1 LNSATRKL
9 IGISLAALAAGCAAP
24 SGILVKEVGSLHIG
38 GRAVTLAGLP
48 ERDVVF
54 SPGAP
59 AIRVNPNGDFQVEQM
74 YAQYVRLVDPKA
86 KFPLLMMHGGGLTG
100 VTYETKPDG
109 KPGWQQYFLGAGH
122 DVYVSDAVE
131 RGRASWARFPEV
143 FKGEPMFRT
152 KREAWELFRIGPNGS
167 YDTEVAKRV
176 THPGQLFPADAFEQ
190 FMRQGVPRWTTTDPA
205 TQAAYNTFVG
215 AHCPCVI
222 ITHSQGGNFAF
233 NMTLA
238 NPDKIKAVIAVE
250 PSGAP
255 DPRNVSIASIKHI
268 PHLFVWG
275 DNLDKH
281 PIWAKI
287 QAAPNRYRE
296 ALAQAG
302 ATADMMELPARGV
315 RGNTHML
322 MMDRNS
328 DQIAGMIQAW
338 LAQRGLMK

>member
-1 LNSATRKL
+1 MNRITSKWF
-9 IGISLAALAAGCAAP
+9 GIALGMVAAGCAAP
-24 SGILVKEVGSLHIG
+24 GGIHVKEVGSLHVG
-38 GRAVTLAGLP
+38 GRAITLAGLP

-59 AIRVNPNGDFQVEQM
+59 PIRVNPNGDFQVEQM
-74 YAQYVRLVDPKA
+74 YAQYVRLVDPNA
-86 KFPLLMMHGGGLTG
+86 KYPLLMMHGGGLSG

-109 KPGWQQYFLGAGH
+109 KPGWQQFFLRAGD

-152 KREAWELFRIGPNGS
+152 KKEAWELFRIGPNGS
-167 YDTEVAKRV
+167 YETEASKRV
-176 THPGQLFPADAFEQ
+176 AHPGQQFPADAFDQ
-190 FMRQGVPRWTTTDPA
+190 FMRQGVPRWTTTDAA
-205 TQAAYNTFVG
+205 TQAAYNAFVA

-222 ITHSQGGNFAF
+222 ITHSQGGSFAF
-233 NMTLA
+233 NMALA
-238 NPDKIKAVIAVE
+238 NPDKIKAIVAVE

-255 DPRNVSIASIKHI
+255 DPANVNIASIKHI

-275 DNLDKH
+275 DNLDRH

-296 ALAQAG
+296 GLAQAG
-302 ATADMMELPARGV
+302 ATADMMELPARGL

-328 DQIAGMIQAW
+328 DQVAEMIQAW